1 MKHRRFRI
9 RGDSIEGEEA
19 IIRDPGEVRHISKVL
34 RLGPGDRVTLFDG
47 EGKEYPARISRISGD
62 QAWFTLLREPSPSN
76 RESSLR
82 IILGAAL
89 LRPAKFEFLLQKS
102 TELGVAEI
110 APFYSGHVV
119 PRLEK
124 SHAENRQTRWEK
136 IVSEAAKQCG
146 RARIPRIHPPRGFE
160 EILRADFGAAVK
172 IFLWEKEGAES
183 HFPSF
188 NAQSAAALALV
199 GPEGGF
205 SDDEANQA
213 KAAGFQPIR
222 LGPRILRAET
232 AGIVI
237 VGLLQFLAGDL
248 H

>member
-9 RGDSIEGEEA
+9 RGDSIRGEEA
-19 IIRDPGEVRHISKVL
+19 IIRDPSEVRHISKVL
-34 RLGPGDRVTLFDG
+34 RLGPGDRVSLFDG

-62 QAWFTLLREPSPSN
+62 QACFTLLPEPTPNS

-89 LRPAKFEFLLQKS
+89 LRSAKFEFLLQKS
-102 TELGVAEI
+102 TELGVADI
-110 APFYSGHVV
+110 APFYSRHVV
-119 PRLEK
+119 PKFQE
-124 SHAENRQTRWEK
+124 SHAGNRQTRWEK

-146 RARIPRIHPPRGFE
+146 RAGIPRIHPPRTFE
-160 EILRADFGAAVK
+160 EILTADFGDAVK
-172 IFLWEKEGAES
+172 IFLWERERAES

-188 NAQSAAALALV
+188 KTHSAAAFALV

-205 SDDEANQA
+205 SEDEANLA
-213 KAAGFQPIR
+213 KAAGFQPVH

-232 AGIVI
+232 AGIII